1 MESIWV
7 LNSGACT
14 EFADEAVAQVEIG
27 DCSCTMNQSIIPRY
41 DIDPVSQLMEIPA
54 GRVVVAISGINS
66 VGMETTGVFWKAT
79 A

>member
-27 DCSCTMNQSIIPRY
+27 DCSCTMNRSIIPRY
-41 DIDPVSQLMEIPA
+41 DIDPASQLTEIPA

-66 VGMETTGVFWKAT
+66 VGVETTGVFWKAT